1 MYLNRAPQS
10 QYNDTIDF
18 VSPTRFER
26 VTPNLEGLC
35 SIQLS
40 YGDKY
45 YEVSGAGLEPAQPKP
60 QDFLTTIVFT
70 TLTVCGLDYTFTI
83 SFDLGVPRL
92 VSTRSFFSKASLG
105 ITISGFTEFEEFYSK
120 GFPMG
125 TQICKL

>member
-83 SFDLGVPRL
+83 SLDLGVPRL
-92 VSTRSFFSKASLG
+92 VSTRSLSGFARYYHF
-105 ITISGFTEFEEFYSK
+105 TGFTEFEEFYSK